1 MGPGPIADK
10 PREREMGCQI
20 RTAVRFHE
28 RLHLQHLDNA
38 WGGAK
43 NHVHL
48 ARPDPIMNCQCL
60 DSVVF
65 IYLQELE
72 EHGVRVL
79 KTLGNVVSRLTDLE
93 TLMPE
98 LQNLAARHIKYGVE
112 MPHYDYL
119 ASACL
124 VTMEQALGK
133 KWSQEHKD
141 AWFSAFGVIGA
152 AAQQVNTPG
161 GNIDAKPAAS

>member
-1 MGPGPIADK
+1 M
-10 PREREMGCQI
+10 
-20 RTAVRFHE
+20 
-28 RLHLQHLDNA
+28 QHLDMSC
-38 WGGAK
+38 GGAK
-43 NHVHL
+43 HHIRL
-48 ARPDPIMNCQCL
+48 ARTDLVMTCHGL
-60 DSVVF
+60 DSGVL
-65 IYLQELE
+65 IYSQELE

-98 LQNLAARHIKYGVE
+98 LQNLAARHIKYGVK
-112 MPHYDYL
+112 MPHYDYM

-124 VTMEQALGK
+124 VTMEQVLGR